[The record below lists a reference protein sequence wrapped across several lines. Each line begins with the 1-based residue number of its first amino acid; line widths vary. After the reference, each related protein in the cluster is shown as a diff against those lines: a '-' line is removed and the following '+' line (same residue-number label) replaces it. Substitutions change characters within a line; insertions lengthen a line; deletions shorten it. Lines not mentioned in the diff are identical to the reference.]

1 MYENIFQRGS
11 TISDRLR
18 SGTECGKELIPAS
31 RRKGTMVKCTAC
43 RRSEAFYTRPYSGE
57 ILCRKCFTESIEQKV
72 RVTIGKYRMFE
83 IDDRIAVAV
92 SGGKD
97 SVSLLHIL
105 SRIERD
111 FTMSSLCAITVD
123 EGIQGYRDEAV
134 KIASENCVRLRVEH
148 IIVSFRDLYG
158 YTMDEITRRTRDDEL
173 TPCAYCGVLRRRALN
188 IAARKAGVTKLAM
201 AHNLDDET
209 QTFLLNLV
217 HGDPLR
223 IARTGPVS
231 DFKKP
236 GFPQRVKPL
245 CEVLEREVVLYA
257 YVKDIFFQEMPCPYA
272 GEALRNDVRK
282 TLNRLEERHPG
293 IKYTVYSSMEK
304 IREAMRQTVKETPL
318 RNCKSCGEPTIGE
331 ICQTCQMLQTIGGL
345 PHRG

>member
-1 MYENIFQRGS
+1 
-11 TISDRLR
+11 
-18 SGTECGKELIPAS
+18 
-31 RRKGTMVKCTAC
+31 MVKCAAC
-43 RRSEAFYTRPYSGE
+43 GRSEAFHRRAYSGE

-72 RVTIGKYRMFE
+72 RVTIGKHEMFE

-97 SVSLLHIL
+97 SVSMLHIL

-111 FTMSSLCAITVD
+111 FPRSSLYAITVD

-134 KIASENCVRLRVEH
+134 KIASKNCVGLGVKH
-148 IIVSFRDLYG
+148 IVVSFRDLYG
-158 YTMDEITRRTRDDEL
+158 YTMDEIANRTRDDEL

-188 IAARKAGVTKLAM
+188 VAARKASATKLAT

-223 IARTGPVS
+223 ISRTGPVS
-231 DFKKP
+231 NLKKP
-236 GFPQRVKPL
+236 GFPQKVKPF

-257 YVKDIFFQEMPCPYA
+257 YVNGISFQEMPCPYA
-272 GEALRNDVRK
+272 GEALRNDVRR

-318 RNCKSCGEPTIGE
+318 RNCKSCGEPTTE
-331 ICQTCQMLQTIGGL
+331 ETCQACKILLRLGTM
-345 PHRG
+345 